1 MAIRNNPCK
10 AELKTARRQ
19 LQSMLVKLNKMSC
32 QWDGLSG
39 WLETESERLAENVD
53 QHLKALDE
61 QIDEW
66 QTEPVTG
73 NNAEKKVRIYP
84 GFRLVFLGR
93 TSSEGYNGVGA

>member
-19 LQSMLVKLNKMSC
+19 RRQLQSMLEKLNNMSC

-39 WLETESERLAENVD
+39 WLETESERLAESVD

-66 QTEPVTG
+66 ANGTG
-73 NNAEKKVRIYP
+73 DGK
-84 GFRLVFLGR
+84 
-93 TSSEGYNGVGA
+93 